1 MIDTMIGWATTKLY
15 PYVGG
20 GYTFRTT
27 DGGIHWKDVSPISSV
42 SHERVEGYVAYF
54 LTAASAWIVTAYGDI
69 FRTTDAGQTWQE
81 TASVH
86 APNGNQ
92 VGQIIFIN
100 LQDGWMLFGG
110 SDTSGQGE
118 VIDIFRT
125 NDGGIHWEKVSS
137 TGTTASPNT
146 TPGHLPLG
154 ASAWNLSF
162 LNASTGW
169 ATYEYPDPGVSHP
182 IQFYTTHDGGAT
194 WSQQTLPQPSSLTP
208 FMTSAP
214 TFFTSQDG
222 ILPVI
227 LFNSDRK
234 EGFDFYITH
243 DGGAHWSS
251 TSYLRID
258 IDLSH
263 IDAMTA
269 FMDINHG
276 LVVDASRQT
285 VYRTSDGGQHWTT
298 IPLHTTI
305 TRIFYLSF
313 VSTQNG
319 MALGFPND
327 SDRAPSLF
335 KTADGGQ
342 TWTKINFSVV

>member
-1 MIDTMIGWATTKLY
+1 
-15 PYVGG
+15 
-20 GYTFRTT
+20 
-27 DGGIHWKDVSPISSV
+27 
-42 SHERVEGYVAYF
+42 
-54 LTAASAWIVTAYGDI
+54 
-69 FRTTDAGQTWQE
+69 
-81 TASVH
+81 
-86 APNGNQ
+86 
-92 VGQIIFIN
+92 
-100 LQDGWMLFGG
+100 
-110 SDTSGQGE
+110 
-118 VIDIFRT
+118 
-125 NDGGIHWEKVSS
+125 
-137 TGTTASPNT
+137 
-146 TPGHLPLG
+146 
-154 ASAWNLSF
+154 
-162 LNASTGW
+162 
-169 ATYEYPDPGVSHP
+169 
-182 IQFYTTHDGGAT
+182 
-194 WSQQTLPQPSSLTP
+194 
-208 FMTSAP
+208 
-214 TFFTSQDG
+214 
-222 ILPVI
+222 VI